1 MMSDER
7 CMKKINVK
15 VTFFLSLIAVV
26 LLTAG
31 ILCRREVWLY
41 EHPEIRITFSCDKR
55 ENIYRSYPFCVI
67 RGRSH
72 IGQGYAV
79 RYDEEIQQFRDATG
93 EVFQWINEKYDS
105 PLSVSSDVTIGEGK
119 TVITFWGTGKSIE
132 TGEMEEIN
140 RDCVLEYE
148 LDAEVLHLEETPELV
163 ENVWDPKEKGQQGQ
177 AETIYDPEAGVTA
190 TLRDISNVGAN
201 LIIRRED
208 DDDGA
213 EVIYGEAY
221 ILQRQ
226 VDGEW
231 QDAETVPDNYG
242 FPMVGYNVPGG
253 EEASIYYN
261 WEWLYG
267 ALEPGE
273 YRMVWDVS
281 RKDSGSASA
290 QTYREHIRFR
300 L

>member
-1 MMSDER
+1 M
-7 CMKKINVK
+7 
-15 VTFFLSLIAVV
+15 
-26 LLTAG
+26 LTAG
-31 ILCRREVWLY
+31 ILCGREVWLY

-273 YRMVWDVS
+273 YRMAWDVS

>member
-31 ILCRREVWLY
+31 ILCGREVWLY

-148 LDAEVLHLEETPELV
+148 LDAEV
-163 ENVWDPKEKGQQGQ
+163 
-177 AETIYDPEAGVTA
+177 
-190 TLRDISNVGAN
+190 
-201 LIIRRED
+201 
-208 DDDGA
+208 
-213 EVIYGEAY
+213 IYGEAY